1 MAQNVNS
8 GSDDEYDLNRF
19 FNAQENMYLDVLS
32 ELNDGK
38 KRSHWMWFIFPQIA
52 GLGRSDTAK
61 YYAIKNQEEA
71 RAYLNHPVLGMRLQ
85 ECAEIVLNLEGK
97 SIPGIF
103 GYPDD
108 RKFKSSMT
116 LFSCVADQGSI
127 FERVLNKY
135 FHGERDTRTLELLR

>member
-97 SIPGIF
+97 SIPDIF

-135 FHGERDTRTLELLR
+135 FHGERDTGTLELLR

>member
-135 FHGERDTRTLELLR
+135 FHGERDTGTLELLR